1 VVSGWRIVGLA
12 TVLGLL
18 GSGVAGLA
26 LANSAG
32 GPSVIKHPGLGGGPL
47 RLAGQARAA
56 GSAGSAGSDS
66 GLRLL
71 QEAATACQ
79 ATSYSGEQVVLWWGA
94 GETSASVVDVWHQ
107 PGQGT
112 LVQAATA
119 IPGTAGRAMSGR
131 SAGAEI
137 PARPAPDPDPDG
149 ILGVSDQL
157 LALLQSNY
165 QIAYVGRGSATG
177 RTALVVEVRKP
188 GGGGLTARFWL
199 DAATKLPLRREIF
212 TSGSHMISE
221 DSFINLE
228 LGASGLG
235 AMPAPAAAPWSARL
249 GSAKLTALRARGW
262 PLPGQLP
269 GNLVLF
275 AATQTSARSGRV
287 IDLSYSDG
295 LAVISVF
302 VQRGELGEPMPG
314 WRQIGIRGQT
324 VYSINPSERSF
335 AWSSGGFVYT
345 VVADAPAA
353 VVSQVVAAMPNAN
366 RPGFWQRM
374 AIGFR
379 RLASWLNPLH

>member
-1 VVSGWRIVGLA
+1 VSHRVVSGWRIVGLA
-12 TVLGLL
+12 AILGLL
-18 GSGVAGLA
+18 GSCVAGLA
-26 LANSAG
+26 FADSS
-32 GPSVIKHPGLGGGPL
+32 GPSVVKRPGPGGGPL
-47 RLAGQARAA
+47 RLGGPARTAA
-56 GSAGSAGSDS
+56 SDS

-79 ATSYSGEQVVLWWGA
+79 ATSYRGEQVVLWWGT

-107 PGQGT
+107 PGEVT

-119 IPGTAGRAMSGR
+119 MPRTPAGALSGR
-131 SAGAEI
+131 SAGATI

-157 LALLQSNY
+157 LVLLQSNY
-165 QIAYVGRGSATG
+165 QVAYVGRGSAVG

-212 TSGSHMISE
+212 TSGSRMISE
-221 DSFINLE
+221 DSFINLQ
-228 LGASGLG
+228 LGTSGLG
-235 AMPAPAAAPWSARL
+235 SMPAPAGAPWSARL
-249 GSAKLTALRARGW
+249 DSATLTALRARGW
-262 PLPGQLP
+262 PLPGRLP
-269 GNLVLF
+269 GDLVLF
-275 AATQTSARSGRV
+275 SATQTAARTGRV

-302 VQRGELGEPMPG
+302 VQRGELGKPMPG
-314 WRQIGIRGQT
+314 WRQIGMRGQT
-324 VYSINPSERSF
+324 VYSIDPSERSF

-353 VVSQVVAAMPNAN
+353 VVSQVVAAMPNPAQ
-366 RPGFWQRM
+366 PGFWQRM

-379 RLASWLNPLH
+379 RLASRLNPLH